1 MGKYLHEGPV
11 SDDVILKVINDRKSD
26 LSAGA
31 SSLFLGK
38 VRDDV
43 SDGKTVTAI
52 EYSAYPEMVT
62 SAGDKIIDE
71 IRISY
76 NDVRDITII
85 HSTGVVS
92 AGEISLLISVTAG
105 HRDEATRACREALE
119 RIKESFP
126 VWKKELFNDNTS
138 AWKQE

>member
-11 SDDVILKVINDRKSD
+11 SDDVILKVINDRKND

-38 VRDDV
+38 VRADV

-62 SAGDKIIDE
+62 SAGDRIIDE

-105 HRDEATRACREALE
+105 HRDEAARACREALE
-119 RIKESFP
+119 KIKESFP
-126 VWKKELFNDNTS
+126 VWKKERFNDNTS